1 MTLRTLEEIK
11 PIEEFKVENV
21 EKFSDA
27 DLKKSLATI
36 FGLSDFEGTIKKL
49 RDKNLWLL
57 SDSSARFPA
66 KLPPRMPVPI
76 APAPAKTSAGGGI
89 ASPCP
94 KENTK
99 TISPEEMA
107 ELQKKSAAAEPRT
120 MSTGIVYEPETTT
133 YTGNLRGENV
143 ELKDVEVRE
152 FQYTK
157 REDADREQLRSDF
170 GNSDREKFLKDLA
183 NDPEKVAE
191 LKKAGLTD
199 KQIGAMKFGDSP
211 KGYQVHHKLPIDDG
225 GTNSQSN
232 LCLVKNEPYHKAITN
247 SQTSQTRDMVA
258 GETKTV
264 EMPIPPSFIYPR

>member
-1 MTLRTLEEIK
+1 MTLKTLEEIK
-11 PIEEFKVENV
+11 PIEEFKVEDAA
-21 EKFSDA
+21 KFSEA
-27 DLKKSLATI
+27 DLKKALSTV
-36 FGLSDFEGTIKKL
+36 FGLHDYDGTIKKL
-49 RDKNLWLL
+49 RDKKLWLL
-57 SDSSARFPA
+57 NDGPAKFPA
-66 KLPPRMPVPI
+66 KLPVRAPSPI
-76 APAPAKTSAGGGI
+76 ASAAPAKTGGI
-89 ASPCP
+89 ASPRP

-107 ELQKKSAAAEPRT
+107 ELQKKSAAAEPRS
-120 MSTGIVYEPETTT
+120 MSTGIEYEPETTT
-133 YTGNLRGENV
+133 YTGNLRGEDV
-143 ELKDVEVRE
+143 ELKDVEVSE

-157 REDADREQLRSDF
+157 RDDADREQLRSDF
-170 GNSDREKFLKDLA
+170 GNSDREQFLKDLA

-225 GTNSQSN
+225 GTNAQSN